1 MARPQSIIWFERCFL
16 ASIAL
21 GALNTAMS
29 WSRVRDLVAATE
41 GAAILPSWFLPVTL
55 IVGIGINLLLWYF
68 AARRSAT
75 VAKWVIVV
83 FFGLS
88 VLSIAR
94 ALMSGIVPPTL
105 NIFAGVAFVLQ
116 AVAVWMLFRPDAK
129 AWFARDR
136 TENLTNMF
144 S

>member
-1 MARPQSIIWFERCFL
+1 MSRPQSIIWFERCFL

-21 GALNTAMS
+21 GTMNTAIS
-29 WSRVRDLVAATE
+29 WSRVRDMVGATE

-55 IVGIGINLLLWYF
+55 IVGVGINLLLWYF
-68 AARRSAT
+68 VARRGAT
-75 VAKWVIVV
+75 VAKWIVVV

-94 ALMSGIVPPTL
+94 VLLSGIVPPTL

-116 AVAVWMLFRPDAK
+116 AVAIWMLFRPDAK
-129 AWFARDR
+129 AWFAGDR
-136 TENLTNMF
+136 NENLTNTF